1 MYMGKLIS
9 FQYSLCLRGKIKK
22 KEVIVVPTVFKYFFR
37 CFQCRLSSMT
47 FLQCIPMFPFSW
59 SSVDIKCQRKKSW
72 SPAINITLGYE
83 INSNRVSGNFAS
95 NDNICEQHFYLQY
108 NTFNRAIRIRTSQEQ
123 NVFANQSNATRVRNL
138 HLQEYVLNSSL
149 FYIFTKFVI
158 DFLSIL

>member
-1 MYMGKLIS
+1 MCDSWNNRAIHPWLFLGNLWATTGETGGMYMSKLIS

-37 CFQCRLSSMT
+37 CCQCRLSSMT

-95 NDNICEQHFYLQY
+95 NDNICE
-108 NTFNRAIRIRTSQEQ
+108 
-123 NVFANQSNATRVRNL
+123 
-138 HLQEYVLNSSL
+138 
-149 FYIFTKFVI
+149 
-158 DFLSIL
+158 